1 MNDERYIM
9 KPTLLILAA
18 GIGSRYGGMKQIDK
32 VGPSGEAIID
42 YSIYDAIRAGFGRIV
57 FVIRKN
63 IEQDF
68 IDFFGEKLKGKIPFE
83 FAYQELDMIPEG
95 LTVPEE
101 RKKPWGTAHA
111 VWVARDVISES
122 FVVIN
127 ADDFYGRGSYQTVAG
142 YLTDRGT
149 GVDNHCMIGFKIKDT
164 MSDFGTVSRGICE
177 VDGQDYLQ
185 AVVERTEIGKTSNR
199 FYYKDDG
206 GIEKPLTGDEMVSMN
221 IWGFS
226 PAIFPLLEEH
236 FTEFIHANINQP
248 KAEFYIPTVINEM
261 VKNNR
266 GTMKV
271 LPANDRWFG
280 VTYKEDKPIAID
292 HIRNQVEKGVYPANL
307 WS

>member
-1 MNDERYIM
+1 M

-18 GIGSRYGGMKQIDK
+18 GIGSRYGGMKQIDQ

-42 YSIYDAIRAGFGRIV
+42 YSIYDAIRAGCGKIV

-68 IDFFGEKLKGKIPFE
+68 VDFFSDKLADRIPFE
-83 FAYQELDMIPEG
+83 FAFQELDMVPEG

-111 VWVARDVISES
+111 VWVARDVINEP

-127 ADDFYGRGSYQTVAG
+127 ADDFYGRGSYQAVVD
-142 YLTDRGT
+142 YLSDKET
-149 GVDNHCMIGFKIKDT
+149 GPDNHCMVGFRIKDT

-177 VDGQDYLQ
+177 MDERDFLK
-185 AVVERTEIGKTSNR
+185 AVVERTEVGKSGNGI
-199 FYYKDDG
+199 YYKDETG
-206 GIEKPLTGDEMVSMN
+206 AEQPLTGEEMVSMN

-226 PAIFPLLEEH
+226 PAIFQLLEKH
-236 FTEFIHANINQP
+236 FVQFIHKNIGQP
-248 KAEFYIPTVINEM
+248 KAELYIPTVVNDM
-261 VKNNR
+261 VKNNL

-271 LPANDRWFG
+271 LPATDQWFG
-280 VTYKEDKPIAID
+280 VTYREDKPMAIEN
-292 HIRNQVEKGVYPANL
+292 IRKQVDQGIYPDNL
-307 WS
+307 WK